1 MRAIDNLLNSF
12 TTYRVV
18 LYGLIFLACISIL
31 FSGIGIVPFPTIN
44 LISSLVLILL
54 SCFISNFIFAKIF
67 KVQTNLESFAITG
80 LILFLILTPYEFGG
94 SPLNYILFS
103 AIAMGSKYILALHKK
118 HIFNPAAFS
127 LVLMGLFGAYQGEWW
142 IGNTFLFPFV
152 LVIGL
157 LIVRKVRKFSLFI
170 SYFIFAVLSIS
181 IFAILNGSDVIKI
194 LSQAIPSWP
203 LLFLGTV
210 MLTEPLTMPP
220 SRRLQIIYGAL
231 VGFLTGVQFNI
242 GPFYMTSETALV
254 LGNIFS
260 YFVSFRKR
268 LILEFIE
275 KIQLS
280 PNIYEFV
287 FKKPKSLAFLP
298 GQYFEWTLGHRRPDS
313 RGVRRYFTISS
324 SPTEKDVKLGVR
336 IENTKGSSF
345 KNSLLK
351 LSPGQ
356 KIYAGNLSGDFT
368 IPKNINEKL
377 VFIAGGIGITPFRGM
392 AKYIIDRKEK
402 RDIVL
407 FFSNSE
413 PESFV
418 YNDVFKNAEPFG
430 LKTIPVLTKNFEN
443 INWNGYKGR
452 LTAEIIKNEV
462 PDYVNRTFYLSG
474 PISMVEGYKKLLGNL
489 GIKPHKIITDYF
501 PGF

>member
-1 MRAIDNLLNSF
+1 MRAIDNFLNSF

-18 LYGLIFLACISIL
+18 LYGLIFLACISIF
-31 FSGIGIVPFPTIN
+31 FSGIGIVPFPTLN
-44 LISSLVLILL
+44 LISSLILILF

-67 KVQTNLESFAITG
+67 KVHVNIESFAITG
-80 LILFLILTPYEFGG
+80 LILFLILTPYELGR

-103 AIAMGSKYILALHKK
+103 TIAMGSKYILAFNKK

-127 LVLMGLFGAYQGEWW
+127 LVLMGLFGAYEGEWW

-152 LVIGL
+152 LLVGL

-170 SYFIFAVLSIS
+170 SYFIFAILSIS
-181 IFAILNGSDVIKI
+181 LFAFLNGSDVIKI

-220 SRRLQIIYGAL
+220 KRRLQIFYGAL

-242 GPFYMTSETALV
+242 GPIFMTSETALV

-260 YFVSFRKR
+260 YFVGFRKR
-268 LILEFIE
+268 IILEFKE
-275 KIQLS
+275 MRKLS
-280 PNIYEFV
+280 PNIYEFI
-287 FKKPKSLAFLP
+287 FNIPKSFSFLP

-324 SPTEKDVKLGVR
+324 SPTEKDIKLGVR

-345 KNSLLK
+345 KNSLLE

-356 KIYAGNLSGDFT
+356 KIYAGVLSGDFT
-368 IPKNINEKL
+368 LPKNQNEKL
-377 VFIAGGIGITPFRGM
+377 VFIAGGIGVTPFRSM
-392 AKYIIDRKEK
+392 AKYIIDKKEK

-418 YNDVFKNAEPFG
+418 YKDVFKNAEPFG

-443 INWNGYKGR
+443 INWTGYKGR
-452 LTAEIIKNEV
+452 LTAEIIKKEV
-462 PDYVNRTFYLSG
+462 PDYVARTYYLSG
-474 PISMVEGYKKLLGNL
+474 PISMVEGYKKLLGKL
-489 GIKPHKIITDYF
+489 GIKSHKIITDYF